1 MSQNIINPEHI
12 QLPLPPQE
20 EGMSI
25 SELKQIIFR
34 RWKPA
39 LAVGATVFA
48 GIFIPTILQRPL
60 YKSESLILLENPK
73 TQDSAPVLPSQASV
87 VSNFAS
93 IKNLS
98 TEILVL
104 RSKTLVHKAI
114 QQYPKVFEDLSAQ
127 DIIEALTINQA
138 AVNDIP
144 TDVLS
149 VTYLNHDAQRAREIL
164 QTLGEVYVEYS
175 LDKQRSQA
183 GNAIKF
189 IDEQLPVAQLELD
202 KVAFELRSFRQAN
215 NLVDPNI
222 YASGISEFRQSL
234 ENDSKGTEI
243 ALERAK
249 RNHQELFFQIKA
261 LGQNPDTI
269 LASSILS
276 QDGVYQNLA
285 TQLNSLDTSYITNS
299 TNFKKNFP
307 GQENLEAQRQE
318 LRDSLKERAEQVL
331 GNSVSKQIL
340 DQAIKASR
348 ENVVA
353 TSEAKISSEI
363 SPNSS
368 SRVLVNGNTNNSGAN
383 PASDINSQGSLL
395 SDLGNQMLLAK
406 NEIALLQS
414 QIEGTSKAKTKVEAN
429 FQNIPELQEKYA
441 ELERRLGVK
450 TEAVSYLLNRR
461 QELQIAAAEETAPW
475 KVLDEAYLPNKP
487 FSPNI
492 QRGLALAIAGGGF
505 IGLLTA
511 FLLHKLDVRLKL
523 IDDVKQLT
531 NLPLLGGVPKVLVPR
546 VVLSNESEVGV
557 SKGYSYGYS
566 SFTEAFRSIA
576 MNLTYT
582 VAESDKIKSLV
593 LTSSTSSEGK
603 STTAYNLGLALTDL
617 EAKVLVVDA
626 DMRKPKIHKLAK
638 IENEKGLS
646 DAITSEQPWSE
657 LLAPQSVENFDIIT
671 AGKNVPNPVALL
683 NSSKMNQLIQEWEEI
698 YDYVI
703 IDTPPIGIMADAQ
716 SLIHQ
721 VDTVLLVAGLDRA
734 TKKSFT
740 HTLEILN
747 NNNCNLA
754 GFIAN
759 FVEKDLDYYSYSYY
773 SHYYNQP
780 NRNRKSSEQK
790 ISITKE

>member
-48 GIFIPTILQRPL
+48 GIFIPTVLQKSL
-60 YKSESLILLENPK
+60 YKSETLILLENPQ
-73 TQDSAPVLPSQASV
+73 TQESTPILPSQASAV
-87 VSNFAS
+87 NNFAS

-104 RSKTLVHKAI
+104 RSKALIQKAI
-114 QQYPKVFEDLSAQ
+114 QQNPKIFEDLSPANVV
-127 DIIEALTINQA
+127 EALTINQA
-138 AVNDIP
+138 AVNEIP

-149 VTYLNHDAQRAREIL
+149 VVYMDQDAQRAREIL
-164 QTLGEVYVEYS
+164 QALGEVYVDYS
-175 LDKQRSQA
+175 LEKQRSQA
-183 GNAIKF
+183 SNAIKF
-189 IDEQLPVAQLELD
+189 IDEQLPTAQLELD
-202 KVAFELRSFRQAN
+202 KVAFEMRGFRQQN

-234 ENDSKGTEI
+234 ENDSKGVEI
-243 ALERAK
+243 ALARAR
-249 RNHQELFFQIKA
+249 RNHQELFLEIKA

-285 TQLNSLDTSYITNS
+285 AQLNRLDTSYVTNS
-299 TNFKKNFP
+299 TNFKNNFP
-307 GQENLEAQRQE
+307 VQENLEAQRQE
-318 LRDSLKERAEQVL
+318 LRASLTDRAEKVL
-331 GNSVSKQIL
+331 GNSVSKGIL
-340 DQAIKASR
+340 DQAIKASTQS
-348 ENVVA
+348 VID
-353 TSEAKISSEI
+353 TSEAQIASDL

-368 SRVLVNGNTNNSGAN
+368 SQVLVESNANDSGDGQ
-383 PASDINSQGSLL
+383 SSEINSQGSLL
-395 SDLGNQMLLAK
+395 SDLGNRMLLAK

-429 FQNIPELQEKYA
+429 FQNIPELQEKFA
-441 ELERRLGVK
+441 DL
-450 TEAVSYLLNRR
+450 TRR

-475 KVLDEAYLPNKP
+475 KVLDEAYLPDKP

-492 QRGLALAIAGGGF
+492 QRGLALAIASGGLVG
-505 IGLLTA
+505 ILTA
-511 FLLHKLDVRLKL
+511 FLLHKLDVRLKV
-523 IDDVKQLT
+523 IDDIKELT
-531 NLPLLGGVPKVLVPR
+531 NLPLLGGIPKVLVPR
-546 VVLSNESEVGV
+546 IVLSSETEVGAA
-557 SKGYSYGYS
+557 KGYSYGYS

-582 VAESDKIKSLV
+582 VAESDKIKSLI

-603 STTAYNLGLALTDL
+603 STTTYNLGLALTDL
-617 EAKVLVVDA
+617 DAKVLIVDA

-638 IENEKGLS
+638 IDNDRGLS
-646 DAITSEQPWSE
+646 EAIVSDQPWSE
-657 LLAPQSVENFDIIT
+657 FITEQNIKGLDLIT
-671 AGKNVPNPVALL
+671 AGNNVPNPIALL
-683 NSSKMNQLIQEWEEI
+683 NSDKMSQLIKEWEEI
-698 YDYVI
+698 YDYVL
-703 IDTPPIGIMADAQ
+703 IDTPPIGILADAQ

-734 TKKSFT
+734 TKKSFS
-740 HTLEILN
+740 HTLEILE

-780 NRNRKSSEQK
+780 SKKQK
-790 ISITKE
+790 QAQIEEVTILND

>member
-1 MSQNIINPEHI
+1 
-12 QLPLPPQE
+12 
-20 EGMSI
+20 MSI

-48 GIFIPTILQRPL
+48 GMFIPTVLQKPL
-60 YKSESLILLENPK
+60 YKSESLILLENPQ
-73 TQDSAPVLPSQASV
+73 TQDSAPILPSQASA
-87 VSNFAS
+87 VSSFAS

-104 RSKTLVHKAI
+104 RSKALIQKAI
-114 QQYPKVFEDLSAQ
+114 QQNPKIFEDLTPANVV
-127 DIIEALTINQA
+127 EALTINQA

-149 VTYLNHDAQRAREIL
+149 VIYLDQDAQRAREIL
-164 QTLGEVYVEYS
+164 QALGEVYVDYS
-175 LDKQRSQA
+175 LEKQRSQA
-183 GNAIKF
+183 SNAIKF
-189 IDEQLPVAQLELD
+189 IDEQLPTAQLELD
-202 KVAFELRSFRQAN
+202 KVAFEMRSFRQKN

-234 ENDSKGTEI
+234 ENDSKGVEI
-243 ALERAK
+243 ALARAR
-249 RNHQELFFQIKA
+249 RNHQELFLEIKA

-285 TQLNSLDTSYITNS
+285 AQLNRLDTSYVTNS
-299 TNFKKNFP
+299 TNFRNNFP
-307 GQENLEAQRQE
+307 VQENLEAQRQE
-318 LRDSLKERAEQVL
+318 LRASLKDRAEKVL
-331 GNSVSKQIL
+331 GNSVSKGIL
-340 DQAIKASR
+340 DQAIKASTQS
-348 ENVVA
+348 VIA
-353 TSEAKISSEI
+353 TSEAQIASDL

-368 SRVLVNGNTNNSGAN
+368 SQVLVESNINDSGEN
-383 PASDINSQGSLL
+383 PSSDINSQGSLL
-395 SDLGNQMLLAK
+395 SDLGNRMLLAK

-414 QIEGTSKAKTKVEAN
+414 QIEGTTKAKTKVEEN
-429 FQNIPELQEKYA
+429 FQNIPELQEKFA

-450 TEAVSYLLNRR
+450 TEAVSYLLTRR

-475 KVLDEAYLPNKP
+475 KILDEAYLPDKP

-492 QRGLALAIAGGGF
+492 QRGLALALASGGLVG
-505 IGLLTA
+505 ILTA

-523 IDDVKQLT
+523 IDDIKQLT
-531 NLPLLGGVPKVLVPR
+531 NLPLLGGIPKVLVPR
-546 VVLSNESEVGV
+546 VVLSSETEVGAA
-557 SKGYSYGYS
+557 KGYSYGYS

-582 VAESDKIKSLV
+582 VAESDKIKSLI

-603 STTAYNLGLALTDL
+603 STTTYNLGLALTDL
-617 EAKVLVVDA
+617 DAKVLIVDA

-638 IENEKGLS
+638 IDNDQGLSEAIVSDQPWTEFIAEQDVKGL
-646 DAITSEQPWSE
+646 D
-657 LLAPQSVENFDIIT
+657 LIT
-671 AGKNVPNPVALL
+671 AGNNVPNPIALL
-683 NSSKMNQLIQEWEEI
+683 NSDKMSQLIKEWEET
-698 YDYVI
+698 YDYVL
-703 IDTPPIGIMADAQ
+703 IDTPPIGILADAQ

-740 HTLEILN
+740 HTLEILE

-780 NRNRKSSEQK
+780 SKKKKHQLEKEEEQEQVEEV
-790 ISITKE
+790 SLLND